1 VPPHACIIFNLGVG
15 LHEDAVIPG
24 IVFAVVITRFVV
36 GPKITDDPRAG
47 WIGSADRRPAAEK
60 PIRLI
65 EIRSLGHIRRITRSL

>member
-1 VPPHACIIFNLGVG
+1 MPPYACITFNLGGG

-24 IVFAVVITRFVV
+24 IVFAVVIARSVV
-36 GPKITDDPRAG
+36 GPKITDDPPAG
-47 WIGSADRRPAAEK
+47 WIGIADRRPAAEK